1 MAERLIRIAKAIIL
15 KGFEIL
21 QLASAVLELTK
32 KVYHTHGFH
41 NDLRLSSS
49 ESCMSNKNESFLKT
63 SLKFLI

>member
-32 KVYHTHGFH
+32 KVYRIYGFH
-41 NDLRLSSS
+41 NDLRLSSA
-49 ESCMSNKNESFLKT
+49 ESYMSNKNESFLKT